1 MPRENGKRKNIVGA
15 IAVCLFRAGS
25 TFPADKKRA
34 YERAI
39 ESESNENSKWL
50 LQVLNENAKVAGEDA
65 SPLCDDTG
73 IPHVLI
79 EVGPSQAVDGNILA
93 AIQDGIAVG
102 LRRLPGRPMAV
113 RGNGEDRL
121 GQVRGMYDD
130 PAMLE
135 PAPIAIRRVDEDI
148 FRVHILMLGGGPA
161 IRGRSYP
168 VFHRHDAANV
178 EKQIVDWAKEACSQL
193 GCTPCT
199 LAVGIGRSHY
209 EAANLMLQAQVDG
222 SYDDQSPM
230 ECRITEAVNASNVG
244 PMGMGGSTTLL
255 GTFLN
260 IGPARAS
267 GVRIVCMRPCCCVEP
282 RKAFVDLQPIYGG

>member
-1 MPRENGKRKNIVGA
+1 MPRENGKRKDIVGA
-15 IAVCLFRAGS
+15 IADCLVRAGS

-135 PAPIAIRRVDEDI
+135 PDARRGTCYSRQKLPGVSSPRRSERREADRRLGQGSLFSTGLHSVHAGGRHRQIALRSGKLDAP
-148 FRVHILMLGGGPA
+148 
-161 IRGRSYP
+161 
-168 VFHRHDAANV
+168 
-178 EKQIVDWAKEACSQL
+178 
-193 GCTPCT
+193 
-199 LAVGIGRSHY
+199 
-209 EAANLMLQAQVDG
+209 
-222 SYDDQSPM
+222 
-230 ECRITEAVNASNVG
+230 
-244 PMGMGGSTTLL
+244 
-255 GTFLN
+255 GT
-260 IGPARAS
+260 S
-267 GVRIVCMRPCCCVEP
+267 
-282 RKAFVDLQPIYGG
+282 